1 MLHTLDINCKTV
13 TILFY
18 LLIIQFTVYNRT
30 ITRFI
35 ADDKVVH
42 QRMRREIRLASDNLQ
57 LSTSSFEACELEIT
71 VNYFSVYTWKRM
83 TVSYEIER
91 VDRWIFGLSCWLSI
105 RCSTTTRRTWSI
117 PLPDSGQL
125 YPPFGFSLADCRC
138 FQVTNPCRAIHSML
152 SVDRTALTDRY
163 LIGIT
168 SSCEI
173 FIILFNFC
181 WYLGLDNF
189 PR

>member
-1 MLHTLDINCKTV
+1 MNLALSCWFYQCYNTRMLNAK
-13 TILFY
+13 
-18 LLIIQFTVYNRT
+18 LLPYYFTYYYSTHGLQWT

-138 FQVTNPCRAIHSML
+138 CQVSDRCRAIHSML
-152 SVDRTALTDRY
+152 SVHHTAFTDRF
-163 LIGIT
+163 LIRIT
-168 SSCEI
+168 
-173 FIILFNFC
+173 FLWNFH
-181 WYLGLDNF
+181 DF
-189 PR
+189 V